1 MTDQQMESQAATA
14 DKDWYAMRVYMN
26 KVSQCRDLFNIY
38 NNVLKGLEERN
49 NRFPDEMMGEEM
61 EYYAPFY
68 RDYYTND
75 KGQEMYRE
83 KPLISSLF
91 FMRSSRKQA
100 ECLEKNLMGNARLY
114 RQTYDEV
121 IKPVIIPEKQMRM
134 FIQVSS
140 GNQDGLDYFEDGAFS
155 WQKGVRVRVT
165 GGRFEG
171 LEGEIKRIRG
181 DHRLVVSIEGIC
193 AVATAYIPQCFLQK
207 LD

>member
-1 MTDQQMESQAATA
+1 
-14 DKDWYAMRVYMN
+14 MRVYMN
-26 KVSQCRDLFNIY
+26 KVAMCRDLFTQY
-38 NNVLKGLEERN
+38 NNVLQGLQTPDDH
-49 NRFPDEMMGEEM
+49 FPEAMMGEEM

-75 KGQEMYRE
+75 KGKEVYRE
-83 KPLISSLF
+83 RPLIASLF
-91 FMRSSRKQA
+91 FMRSSAQQA
-100 ECLEKNLMGNARLY
+100 ECLEKNLMGTAHLY
-114 RQTYDEV
+114 RRRKAEYQV
-121 IKPVIIPEKQMRM
+121 LPVAIPDKQMRM

-140 GNQDGLDYFEDGAFS
+140 GSQDGLEYFEDGAFS

-181 DHRLVVSIEGIC
+181 DHRLVVAIEGVC
-193 AVATAYIPQCFLQK
+193 AVATAYIPQCFLEK